1 MQFLDVT
8 LQAAR
13 DRVPALRDYYLKRL
27 GIDRTD
33 GDHVAIGVTT
43 LSFVAAEGEPFY
55 HFALLVPGDRFVA
68 ALAWAAERVELLPG
82 GAIDELVFRFD
93 SWDARACYFHD
104 PAGNIVELIAH
115 RRVGQN
121 GLVGDFDP
129 SELLGFSELGL
140 VGNPPE
146 IADGLGQLGLRLWD
160 GELTPTGLAFYGERA
175 RTFILSPEGRGWL
188 PTRRPAEPHP
198 VAVVL
203 SGPATGEVAV
213 GNHQITARCLAD

>member
-13 DRVPALRDYYLKRL
+13 DRVPALRDFYLKRL